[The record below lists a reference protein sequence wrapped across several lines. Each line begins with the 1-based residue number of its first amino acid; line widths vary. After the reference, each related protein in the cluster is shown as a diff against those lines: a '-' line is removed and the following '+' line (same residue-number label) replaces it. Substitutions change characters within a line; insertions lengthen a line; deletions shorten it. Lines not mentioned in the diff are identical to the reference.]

1 MYHAKKKLRLLDSEL
16 DAANADATTVAT
28 TDSAAA
34 VTAVTNGLSIIAEV
48 NALPPLTVP
57 PPSPTDSRL
66 LPTSPQ
72 QLIHGL

>member
-1 MYHAKKKLRLLDSEL
+1 MYYAKKKLRLLDFEP
-16 DAANADATTVAT
+16 DATNADATTVAT

-34 VTAVTNGLSIIAEV
+34 VTAVTDGLSIIADV

-57 PPSPTDSRL
+57 PPSPTDSQL
-66 LPTSPQ
+66 LPMSPQ